1 MLPKTNS
8 QKERNKMSDSIAPM
22 MAPVELTDLELDAVA
37 GGQRPQ
43 LPGGLQGNQFAG
55 GGLVNAN
62 VNVSDIQVGVAAQ
75 IIGENLEQTL
85 EQ

>member
-1 MLPKTNS
+1 MTDAKNLL
-8 QKERNKMSDSIAPM
+8 Q
-22 MAPVELTDLELDAVA
+22 PVELTEFELDAVA

-43 LPGGLQGNQFAG
+43 PPLGLQGNQVAG

-85 EQ
+85 QQ

>member
-1 MLPKTNS
+1 MTEFNG
-8 QKERNKMSDSIAPM
+8 MI
-22 MAPVELTDLELDAVA
+22 ELNDAELDYVA
-37 GGQRPQ
+37 AGQRPQ
-43 LPGGLQGNQFAG
+43 PPLGLQGNQIAG